1 MFHALEMD
9 PRVYAFDKATDD
21 ELFADQVEACG
32 STLTTMDG
40 VAHVCFQPTGHGG
53 VCEWARAPAP
63 SPATRGREP

>member
-32 STLTTMDG
+32 SVLTTSAG
-40 VAHVCFQPTGHGG
+40 VAHECRQPAGHAD
-53 VCEWARAPAP
+53 VCEWARGAA
-63 SPATRGREP
+63 